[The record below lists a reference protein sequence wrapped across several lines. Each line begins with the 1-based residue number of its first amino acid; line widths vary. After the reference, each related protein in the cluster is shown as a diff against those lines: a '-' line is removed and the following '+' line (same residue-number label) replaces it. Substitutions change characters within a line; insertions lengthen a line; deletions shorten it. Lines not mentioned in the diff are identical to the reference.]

1 MSSAAVRTDPQRRAP
16 PFGKALFL
24 RQWFANPPFLVAVC
38 VGEGAFERAERW
50 NVRANDGVGLVLP
63 DAEPQ
68 RYIWPV
74 AGSLCLIEWDQG
86 PTDDLIGRLALCL
99 HRAGALSVTSQCLF
113 DQDNPHQTHFDTK
126 TGKWDRMSRGMHF
139 FRFDERRP
147 VHVAR
152 S

>member
-1 MSSAAVRTDPQRRAP
+1 MRTNQNRKPP
-16 PFGKALFL
+16 PFGKALFH
-24 RQWFANPPFLVAVC
+24 RQRFGNPPFLVAVC
-38 VGEGAFERAERW
+38 AGVGAFERAKDW
-50 NVRANDGVGLVLP
+50 NTRNNDCVGLVLP

-74 AGSLCLIEWDQG
+74 SGSLCLIEWDQG

-113 DQDNPHQTHFDTK
+113 DDDEPWQTMFNIK
-126 TGKWDRMSRGMHF
+126 TGSWERLSRGMHF
-139 FRFDERRP
+139 FRFDRGNP
-147 VHVAR
+147 AHAAR